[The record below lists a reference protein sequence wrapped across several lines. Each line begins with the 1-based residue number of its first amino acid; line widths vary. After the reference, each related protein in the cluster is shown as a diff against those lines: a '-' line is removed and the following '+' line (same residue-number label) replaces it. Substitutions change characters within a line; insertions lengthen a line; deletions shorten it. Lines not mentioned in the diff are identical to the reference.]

1 MIALLPCTMSPSTI
15 SEASCESLLRET
27 EVLVVKPSSRRISA
41 LMSSAVIASSLAA
54 CGSDTPEAADSSDA
68 STSTQLKGTAVKG
81 VPTPLEVLMESGK
94 PAGVDY
100 RYTAEHMWVNRL
112 PDGTLEVGL
121 TNFAQEALG
130 DIVYLEFPQLAPGS
144 TITAG
149 APFGL
154 VESTKTSSE
163 ILLPFG
169 GVVTEI
175 NTGLIA
181 NPANINADPYASW
194 LIKITPDNSAAF
206 DSLGTIPT

>member
-1 MIALLPCTMSPSTI
+1 
-15 SEASCESLLRET
+15 
-27 EVLVVKPSSRRISA
+27 
-41 LMSSAVIASSLAA
+41 
-54 CGSDTPEAADSSDA
+54 
-68 STSTQLKGTAVKG
+68 
-81 VPTPLEVLMESGK
+81 MESGK

-130 DIVYLEFPQLAPGS
+130 DIVFLEFPQLAPGS

-149 APFGL
+149 SPFGL
-154 VESTKTSSE
+154 VESTKTASE

-181 NPANINADPYASW
+181 NPENINADPYGSW
-194 LIKITPDNSAAF
+194 LIKLTPDNSAAF